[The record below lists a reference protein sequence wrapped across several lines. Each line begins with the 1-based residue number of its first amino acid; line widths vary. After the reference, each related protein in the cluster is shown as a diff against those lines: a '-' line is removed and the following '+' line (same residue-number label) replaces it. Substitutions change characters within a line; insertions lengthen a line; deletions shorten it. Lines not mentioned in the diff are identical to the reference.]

1 MERPSSW
8 WYAAILAGWPLRG
21 TIARI
26 EPIAYDLIVIGS
38 GPAGESGAAAASL
51 FGKRVAM
58 IEKSP
63 LIGGASTNTGTLP
76 SKTLRE
82 TALAISGLRARDLY
96 GVDLS
101 MRREATVADF
111 MFHERRV
118 TANERKRVERNLARY
133 GVVLYRG
140 MASFVDPHTIHI
152 TPPTGEAPV
161 PNTSHATDI
170 DKTGGV
176 LLRAERVLI
185 ATGSLP
191 VQPAGF
197 PFKHRRVLDSDE
209 ILQLDRLPRS
219 LAVVG
224 AGVIGSEY
232 ASTFAA
238 LGTGVWVIDG
248 RDELMPFL
256 DREISQALAD
266 AMNKKLG
273 IEFIWK
279 TRVTACNAQDVGDIT
294 LEFDTGGRLCVD
306 AVLVAAGRASNTV
319 ALNLGAAGI
328 QVGPKGRLTVDAHYR
343 TNVSHIYAAG
353 DVIGF
358 PALASTSMEQAR
370 VAMCHAFD
378 QGFKTALAPLLPT
391 GIYTIPEVSMIGS
404 TENQLKSLGVDYVVG
419 RASYSQ
425 CARGEIIGD
434 QTGFLKLLFH
444 RDDMKIL
451 GVHVIGEL
459 ASEVVHVGV
468 VAMLSDS
475 TAELFNRSCFN
486 FPTLG
491 DLYKIATY
499 DAMVKRATT
508 T

>member
-1 MERPSSW
+1 M
-8 WYAAILAGWPLRG
+8 
-21 TIARI
+21 

-38 GPAGESGAAAASL
+38 GPAGESGAAVAAI

-58 IEKSP
+58 VEKSR
-63 LIGGASTNTGTLP
+63 LVGGASTNTGTLP

-101 MRREATVADF
+101 LRRDATVADF

-118 TANERKRVERNLARY
+118 TANERKRVERDLARY
-133 GVVLYRG
+133 GVVLYCG
-140 MASFVDPHTIHI
+140 MASFVDSHTIRVVPEAAGECANRI
-152 TPPTGEAPV
+152 PGTGNVNESGA
-161 PNTSHATDI
+161 SAE
-170 DKTGGV
+170 V
-176 LLRAERVLI
+176 LLRAERILI
-185 ATGSLP
+185 ATGSSP
-191 VQPAGF
+191 VRPPGF
-197 PFKHRRVLDSDE
+197 AFENTRVLDSDE

-219 LAVVG
+219 LGVVG

-238 LGTGVWVIDG
+238 LGTNVWVIDG
-248 RDELMPFL
+248 RDALMPFL
-256 DREISQALAD
+256 DLEISRALTD

-273 IEFIWK
+273 IEFLWK
-279 TRVTACNAQDVGDIT
+279 NRVIACHVHDVGDIT

-306 AVLVAAGRASNTV
+306 AVLVAAGRSSNTSS
-319 ALNLGAAGI
+319 LNVNAAGI
-328 QVGPKGRLTVDAHYR
+328 EVGATGRLTVDAHYR
-343 TNVSHIYAAG
+343 TSTPHIYAAG

-358 PALASTSMEQAR
+358 PSLASTSMEQAR
-370 VAMCHAFD
+370 VAMCHAFG
-378 QGFKTALAPLLPT
+378 QGHKTALATLLPT

-404 TENQLKSLGVDYVVG
+404 TEEQLKSQEVDYVVG

-434 QTGFLKLLFH
+434 ETGFLKLLF
-444 RDDMKIL
+444 RRNDMKLL

-459 ASEVVHVGV
+459 ATEVVHVGV
-468 VAMLSDS
+468 VAMLAES
-475 TAELFNRSCFN
+475 TADLFNRSCFN

-499 DAMVKRATT
+499 DAMVKRAMPT
-508 T
+508 

>member
-1 MERPSSW
+1 M
-8 WYAAILAGWPLRG
+8 
-21 TIARI
+21 
-26 EPIAYDLIVIGS
+26 EPIVYDLIVIGS

-51 FGKRVAM
+51 FGKRVALV
-58 IEKSP
+58 EKSS
-63 LIGGASTNTGTLP
+63 LVGGASTNTGTLP

-101 MRREATVADF
+101 MRREATIADL

-118 TANERKRVERNLARY
+118 TANERKRVERSLARY

-140 MASFVDPHTIHI
+140 MASFVDPHTIRVV
-152 TPPTGEAPV
+152 PQVTGEAVGAGPG
-161 PNTSHATDI
+161 
-170 DKTGGV
+170 TGIANDSDGTGAV
-176 LLRAERVLI
+176 LLKAERI
-185 ATGSLP
+185 FIGTGSSP
-191 VQPAGF
+191 VQPPGF
-197 PFKHRRVLDSDE
+197 PFKNPRVLDSDE

-232 ASTFAA
+232 ACTFAA

-256 DREISQALAD
+256 DREVSLALAD

-273 IEFIWK
+273 IEFLWK
-279 TRVTACNAQDVGDIT
+279 NRVTACNAQDIGDIT

-306 AVLVAAGRASNTV
+306 AVLVAAGRASNTA

-328 QVGPKGRLTVDAHYR
+328 EVGPKGRLTVDAHYR
-343 TNVSHIYAAG
+343 TNVPHIYAAG

-378 QGFKTALAPLLPT
+378 RGHKTALASLLPT

-404 TENQLKSLGVDYVVG
+404 TEEQLKSEGIDYVVG

-434 QTGFLKLLFH
+434 QTGFLKLLFR
-444 RDDMKIL
+444 RDDLKLL

-459 ASEVVHVGV
+459 ASEVVHIGV
-468 VAMLSDS
+468 VAMLSES
-475 TAELFNRSCFN
+475 TAELFNRACFN
-486 FPTLG
+486 YPTLG

-499 DAMVKRATT
+499 DAMVKRAMTT
-508 T
+508 

>member
-1 MERPSSW
+1 M
-8 WYAAILAGWPLRG
+8 
-21 TIARI
+21 

-38 GPAGESGAAAASL
+38 GPAGESGAAVAAL

-58 IEKSP
+58 VEKSP
-63 LIGGASTNTGTLP
+63 LVGGASTNTGTLP

-101 MRREATVADF
+101 LRREATIADF

-140 MASFVDPHTIHI
+140 TASFIDPYTLRVAPQAAGE
-152 TPPTGEAPV
+152 TAGTG
-161 PNTSHATDI
+161 HANDS
-170 DKTGGV
+170 DGSGEV
-176 LLRAERVLI
+176 LLRGERLLI
-185 ATGSLP
+185 ATGSSP
-191 VQPAGF
+191 VQPPGF
-197 PFKHRRVLDSDE
+197 PFNNPRVLDSDE

-224 AGVIGSEY
+224 AGVIGCEY

-238 LGTGVWVIDG
+238 LGAGVWVIDG

-256 DREISQALAD
+256 DREVSHALAD
-266 AMNKKLG
+266 AMNRKLG

-279 TRVTACNAQDVGDIT
+279 NRVTACKAHDIGDIT
-294 LEFDTGGRLCVD
+294 LEFDTGRRLCVD
-306 AVLVAAGRASNTV
+306 AVLVAAGRASNT
-319 ALNLGAAGI
+319 ATLNLAAAGI
-328 QVGPKGRLTVDAHYR
+328 QVGSKGRLTVDAHYR
-343 TNVSHIYAAG
+343 TSVPHIYAAG

-370 VAMCHAFD
+370 VAMCHAFE
-378 QGFKTALAPLLPT
+378 QRYKTALAPLLPT

-404 TENQLKSLGVDYVVG
+404 TEEQLKSQGVDYVVG

-434 QTGFLKLLFH
+434 ETGFLKLLFQ
-444 RDDMKIL
+444 RDDMKLL

-459 ASEVVHVGV
+459 ASEVVHIGV

-499 DAMVKRATT
+499 DAMVKRAMTDR
-508 T
+508 